1 MHFDA
6 NGHSSPSMPAN
17 QSPPSAYGRP
27 SGRGQPPPRFSSRG
41 LDAADWRSS
50 QHASSP
56 LQRGGTPPAPD
67 QPRADG
73 QHGAW
78 APNDQQRLAG
88 HANNLPPNAHL
99 QHGDG
104 NYNPPPFVGGG
115 SQYSHHSHTG
125 QTQHCG
131 TTVRDGGYHDHVP
144 ERLGHSPRNE
154 PATSHA
160 HAHSDRSTKVGG
172 RNGCRTQHGGTTVRD
187 GYHDHIPE
195 RFSHTLKNEP
205 ATSHAHAHSDRS
217 TKVGGRNDDTKRGRR
232 KPGKRAQLAT
242 MVTDDEGGEEDGEE
256 ADPVVQLRPFHHHP
270 PRKPFRKLPIQLL
283 LQLLCIHESTGQY
296 HTGSPRYATTKP
308 TSTKGDKFRRASSHT
323 ERNLKQVVYLL
334 RKRGL

>member
-17 QSPPSAYGRP
+17 QSPPSAYGRS
-27 SGRGQPPPRFSSRG
+27 SGRDQPPPRFSSRG

-172 RNGCRTQHGGTTVRD
+172 RNGCRTQHGGTTVR
-187 GYHDHIPE
+187 GRYHAHTPE
-195 RFSHTLKNEP
+195 HFDPPLTNETD
-205 ATSHAHAHSDRS
+205 TSHALSHNDRS
-217 TKVGGRNDDTKRGRR
+217 KVGGRKGESKRDQG
-232 KPGKRAQLAT
+232 KPRLTQLAT

-256 ADPVVQLRPFHHHP
+256 VDPAVQLRPFHHHP
-270 PRKPFRKLPIQLL
+270 PNKSPHPSILLKLLII
-283 LQLLCIHESTGQY
+283 CESTGLY
-296 HTGSPRYATTKP
+296 FTERSRHYTTTKP
-308 TSTKGDKFRRASSHT
+308 TATKGDKFRRASSHT

-334 RKRGL
+334 RKKGL